1 MSNQRKQGSSEKKTK
16 SKKDYSKSNKKI
28 TDFFS
33 NHQNISNSNYID
45 EVNSNHIKNENAI
58 NIKEEEEEIEN
69 EEKYIDLIN
78 GDNSNIILNN
88 YNQYY
93 NNSNIK
99 KLKKKKMEEKN
110 NINHNEINAFGLNSI
125 EKNNFCPS
133 YFINLNTHSY
143 IDEKR
148 NLILAILLNDNKIEL
163 YKLNITPNN
172 FQNIKDYHKSFPFQ
186 NCRIINL
193 NNLSYIIGGK
203 LNDDISKLTY
213 NNQLGLKNS
222 YKLKYNKD
230 KKEIKIYKLPSTIYE
245 HQSHSL
251 LYLKKYNTIVLL
263 SGHRQK
269 HCEYLNLQNN
279 GMENKWKHLYPLKKE
294 RENAISLLFNDKY
307 IFLIG
312 GNDYNGDLNIDYD
325 VLNYEVFINEK
336 YQSYWKTYSLKSDN
350 YKIFEQKGSGIIY
363 YNNNIFILGGY
374 NSQKEFLSWK
384 IIFEEDKEDNILG
397 FKNSDLDKNYKIN
410 SFKPCDNINQHILRF
425 NHNNSYSFC
434 GEQVFMNYRDLFV
447 NISFGGQLTI
457 IPNILL
463 KKCKFNNF

>member
-1 MSNQRKQGSSEKKTK
+1 MSNQKKQGSSEKKTK

-33 NHQNISNSNYID
+33 NYQNITNSNYID
-45 EVNSNHIKNENAI
+45 EVNSNYIKNENAI
-58 NIKEEEEEIEN
+58 NIKEEDEEIEN

-88 YNQYY
+88 HNQNY

-99 KLKKKKMEEKN
+99 KLKKKKMEENN
-110 NINHNEINAFGLNSI
+110 NINHNEINTFGLNSI
-125 EKNNFCPS
+125 EKNNFFPS
-133 YFINLNTHSY
+133 YFININTHSY
-143 IDEKR
+143 TDEKR
-148 NLILAILLNDNKIEL
+148 NLILAVLLNDNKIEL
-163 YKLNITPNN
+163 HKLNITPNN

-186 NCRIINL
+186 NCRIINI

-294 RENAISLLFNDKY
+294 RENAIPLLFNDKY

-312 GNDYNGDLNIDYD
+312 GNDYNGNLNTDYD
-325 VLNYEVFINEK
+325 VLNYDVFINEK
-336 YQSYWKTYSLKSDN
+336 YQSYWKTYSFKSDN
-350 YKIFEQKGSGIIY
+350 YKLFEQKGSGIIY

-410 SFKPCDNINQHILRF
+410 SFKPCDIINQHILRF

-434 GEQVFMNYRDLFV
+434 GEQVFMNYRDFFI

-457 IPNILL
+457 IPNNIF
-463 KKCKFNNF
+463 KKM